1 MILISLLFMFHSPT
15 LANSAIENNLRY
27 FQKTLDKTTY
37 FMYTVTQQ
45 VTNYIKEVEMINI
58 KTLGPVSANLLASLY
73 KIGKIIFKANDIER
87 ITELNSNAARKLR
100 HDLIERNIIARLKP
114 GKYIIVPQELG
125 ETTRYIGNWYVA
137 GREIV
142 KSPDYYISHYSAMDI
157 HNMLTHPLIKVFIT
171 TPIQQYKKQRTV
183 GNATFE
189 FIYTNLSNIW
199 GVKKVWV
206 TNSEQVRVSD
216 IERTIID
223 CLYRPKYCGGIMEI
237 VNGLWMQKEE
247 IDFNKLLKYVIKF
260 NRIVVIKRLGY
271 ILDCLGLQDTKYLS
285 QLRTKINNKYYVLD
299 PLLLTEVTYK
309 NSWKLIANIS
319 PEEMKKSIS
328 T

>member
-1 MILISLLFMFHSPT
+1 MNKKTFGEVSAKLIS
-15 LANSAIENNLRY
+15 
-27 FQKTLDKTTY
+27 
-37 FMYTVTQQ
+37 
-45 VTNYIKEVEMINI
+45 
-58 KTLGPVSANLLASLY
+58 SLY
-73 KIGKIIFKANDIER
+73 SINKIIFTVEEVEN
-87 ITELNSNAARKLR
+87 ITRLKGNFATAFTSKLIKR
-100 HDLIERNIIARLKP
+100 GIIARLKP

-125 ETTRYIGNWYVA
+125 ETDKYIGNWYVA

-171 TPIQQYKKQRTV
+171 TPVQQYKKQRTV
-183 GNATFE
+183 GNTTFE

-223 CLYRPKYCGGIMEI
+223 CLYRPKYCGGIIEI
-237 VNGLWMQKEE
+237 VNGLWMQKEG
-247 IDFNKLLKYVIKF
+247 IDFDKLLKYIKKL

-271 ILDCLGLQDTKYLS
+271 ILGCLGLRDTKYLS

-299 PLLLTEVTYK
+299 PMLLTEVTYK

-319 PEEMKKSIS
+319 AEEMKKSIS

>member
-1 MILISLLFMFHSPT
+1 MFHSPT
-15 LANSAIENNLRY
+15 LPNSAIENSLRY
-27 FQKTLDKTTY
+27 LQKTLDKTTY
-37 FMYTVTQQ
+37 FMYNVVCHTTI
-45 VTNYIKEVEMINI
+45 YIKGVEMVHK
-58 KTLGPVSANLLASLY
+58 KTLGPVSANLISSLY
-73 KIGKIIFKANDIER
+73 SLDKTIFTLEDVEN
-87 ITELNSNAARKLR
+87 ITGLR
-100 HDLIERNIIARLKP
+100 DVATRDFAKRLMKRNIIARLKP

-125 ETTRYIGNWYVA
+125 ETAKYIGNWYVA

-171 TPIQQYKKQRTV
+171 TPVQQYKKQRTV
-183 GNATFE
+183 GNTTFE
-189 FIYTNLSNIW
+189 FIYTNFSNIW

-223 CLYRPKYCGGIMEI
+223 CLYRPKYCGGIIEI
-237 VNGLWMQKEE
+237 VNGLWMKKEE
-247 IDFNKLLKYVIKF
+247 IDFDKLRKYVKKF

-271 ILDCLGLQDTKYLS
+271 VLESLGLQDAKYLN

-319 PEEMKKSIS
+319 PGEMKKSIS